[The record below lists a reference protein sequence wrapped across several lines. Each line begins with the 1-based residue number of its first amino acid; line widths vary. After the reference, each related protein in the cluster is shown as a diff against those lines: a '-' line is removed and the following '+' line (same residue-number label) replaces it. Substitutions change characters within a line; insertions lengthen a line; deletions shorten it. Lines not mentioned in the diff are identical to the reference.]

1 MLSQRN
7 QSQNELLLNN
17 LLDFYNRDGNM
28 EKMMNIIN
36 GESRTSLRIIDWFV
50 TNFAKKNFTV
60 YSIPAKNRCSTVYN
74 GEENMERFKV
84 FNSYKLE
91 LKAYSK
97 IRFDPFSR
105 RERIM
110 IHYADDTFL
119 ETTIGQLNFFKW
131 AIDNMVL
138 EYIEENGYT
147 VRFSWKEWENMDMI
161 ELKDHIDQALDQGNK
176 DKFNRLVKRFK

>member
-74 GEENMERFKV
+74 GEENMER
-84 FNSYKLE
+84 
-91 LKAYSK
+91 
-97 IRFDPFSR
+97 R

-110 IHYADDTFL
+110 IPYADDTFL

-131 AIDNMVL
+131 AIDNRVL
-138 EYIEENGYT
+138 EYIEEHYDAIEADMNSRNSISKKNVEESGET
-147 VRFSWKEWENMDMI
+147 TDNKTRKKREELSVSACKSIKKEVVKI
-161 ELKDHIDQALDQGNK
+161 VV
-176 DKFNRLVKRFK
+176 KFN